1 MFYKFTR
8 AVVFGVSAL
17 FMLSSTAFAQSTILV
32 VDTQKVIRTS
42 DVGKHIARQL
52 ESIAKSMDS
61 EMKAVS
67 SGLESTGKS
76 LELQASGKTREE
88 IAKDAALVSQIQSFS
103 KRASDLQRDQNI
115 KANEL
120 KLTEAKALQKVND
133 RLTVILKAIVDERNA
148 DVVLERSLVIYGEPA
163 DVTDTVI
170 SRLNAQL
177 KTVPVTRERLPKKPA
192 R

>member
-1 MFYKFTR
+1 MFFKFSR
-8 AVVFGVSAL
+8 AAILGVCAFFILSSSAL
-17 FMLSSTAFAQSTILV
+17 AQSTILV
-32 VDTQKVIRTS
+32 VDTQKVIRS
-42 DVGKHIARQL
+42 SEVGKHIARQL

-61 EMKAVS
+61 EMKSVS
-67 SGLESTGKS
+67 SGLESTGKK

-103 KRASDLQRDQNI
+103 KRANDLQRDQTI

-163 DVTDTVI
+163 DITDTVI

-177 KTVPVTRERLPKKPA
+177 KTVPVTRERLPKQPT

>member
-1 MFYKFTR
+1 MLHKFTR
-8 AVVFGVSAL
+8 VAIIGALAFFVF
-17 FMLSSTAFAQSTILV
+17 SSTAFAQSTILV

-52 ESIAKSMDS
+52 ESIAKTMDS
-61 EMKAVS
+61 EVKAVS
-67 SGLESTGKS
+67 TGLESTGKN

-103 KRASDLQRDQNI
+103 KRANDLQRDKNI

-133 RLTVILKAIVDERNA
+133 RLSTILKKIVDERNA

-170 SRLNAQL
+170 SRLNAQM
-177 KTVPVTRERLPKKPA
+177 KTVPVTRERLPQQPT